1 MAAVVGLAWQNVLQ
15 QWTNVH
21 RLTPRPHVEHEIHGH
36 SRRVWWSGDNVEV
49 IEAIGITGMPHGVP
63 LAASGMERCGH
74 VAPFH
79 FDVGLS
85 STHHIARFW
94 GLTETAARHRAD
106 HAAGVLD
113 LEPVESAPLLAAH
126 SVIPYVHHGDD
137 DGQQDRN
144 AYSSASGRADP
155 RAVIAAALKAAGL
168 LGQPTGNPLDPRRV
182 ITSAL
187 RAAGVLKD

>member
-1 MAAVVGLAWQNVLQ
+1 
-15 QWTNVH
+15 
-21 RLTPRPHVEHEIHGH
+21 
-36 SRRVWWSGDNVEV
+36 V

-63 LAASGMERCGH
+63 LAVSGIERCGH

-94 GLTETAARHRAD
+94 GLTEMAAGTLHSTD
-106 HAAGVLD
+106 YAAGVL
-113 LEPVESAPLLAAH
+113 EPVPVESAPLLAAR

-137 DGQQDRN
+137 GGQRDRN
-144 AYSSASGRADP
+144 AGSSASGRADP

-168 LGQPTGNPLDPRRV
+168 LEQPTGNPLDPRRF
-182 ITSAL
+182 IASTL